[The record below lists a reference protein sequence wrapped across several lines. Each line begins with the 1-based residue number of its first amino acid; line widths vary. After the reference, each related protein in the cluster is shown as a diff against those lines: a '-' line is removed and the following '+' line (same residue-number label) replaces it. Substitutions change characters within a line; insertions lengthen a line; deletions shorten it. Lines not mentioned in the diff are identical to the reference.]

1 MKALKQYQ
9 ISFFQDEIK
18 YGALAEAYLVNYV
31 ETFKNY
37 KYMSTSRL
45 TLGLRVLREAAKL

>member
-1 MKALKQYQ
+1 MAALQQYQ
-9 ISFFQDEIK
+9 ISFFKDEIK

-37 KYMSTSRL
+37 KYMSTTRL
-45 TLGLRVLREAAKL
+45 ELGLRVLREASRL